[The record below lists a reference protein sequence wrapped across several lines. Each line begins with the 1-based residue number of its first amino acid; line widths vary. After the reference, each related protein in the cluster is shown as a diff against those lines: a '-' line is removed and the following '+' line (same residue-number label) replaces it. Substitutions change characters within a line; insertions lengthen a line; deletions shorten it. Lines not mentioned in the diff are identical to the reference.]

1 MKQETFEIEA
11 EYEGERL
18 DKYLS
23 VIFEQS
29 KTSSNAPSR
38 SFFQKLIRDGHVKV
52 NDSI

>member
-29 KTSSNAPSR
+29 ESTSNRSEERRVGKECRSR
-38 SFFQKLIRDGHVKV
+38 WSPYH
-52 NDSI
+52 